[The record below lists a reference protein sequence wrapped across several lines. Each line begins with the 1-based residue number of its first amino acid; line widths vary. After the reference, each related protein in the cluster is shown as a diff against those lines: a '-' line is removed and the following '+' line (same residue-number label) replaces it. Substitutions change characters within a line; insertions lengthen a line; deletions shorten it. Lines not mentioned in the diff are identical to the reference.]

1 MMQMAIVLLI
11 SQIIALKQLHQAV
24 LQVLLQL
31 AHALKAILLQVSVLL
46 LAQLKHPL
54 QLAPPAF
61 ALVFSKPLEANA
73 TNCSWA
79 GNTCSLLT
87 TLTDCATVAPASC
100 ATNTQCKSVTV
111 YNCSSTQASINA
123 FCGTNPAG
131 TVCGATLTG
140 WCTSTTTNT
149 CAINNAYCVLGTTC

>member
-1 MMQMAIVLLI
+1 MAIVLLI

-61 ALVFSKPLEANA
+61 ALVFSNPLVRQIQQIAVGLVTLALFLQLLLIAQQSLQLVVLQILNA
-73 TNCSWA
+73 S
-79 GNTCSLLT
+79 
-87 TLTDCATVAPASC
+87 
-100 ATNTQCKSVTV
+100 Q
-111 YNCSSTQASINA
+111 
-123 FCGTNPAG
+123 
-131 TVCGATLTG
+131 
-140 WCTSTTTNT
+140 
-149 CAINNAYCVLGTTC
+149 